1 MTIQF
6 YIDPGTGSM
15 LFTILIA
22 VFGSLVYLLRGLKL
36 KVGSLIGRDRK
47 AGQAGDRTPV
57 VIFSDSRRYWN
68 TFGPVCRELDRRGIR
83 TQYLTQ
89 SPDDPALKESFQ
101 HVQCEYIGEGNR
113 AYARLNFLSAGIVL
127 STTPGLEVY
136 QWKRSK
142 DVSLYVHIP
151 HAASDI
157 TLYRMFGLDYY
168 DAVLLSGDYQIRQVR
183 ELEKVRGLPA
193 KDLELAGIPYMDS
206 LRERL
211 LSSPSAG
218 EGQRTILLAP
228 SWGKSAMLAKYGE
241 DIIRAVLATGYHVI
255 IRPHPQSFTSE
266 KDMIDRL
273 MAAFPAN
280 DQLEWNRDNDNFSV
294 LARSSIMISDFS
306 GVMFDY
312 SLVFDRPLLYA
323 DTSFDSA
330 PYDCCWLDEPL
341 WTFRVLPTLGRQI
354 TPESL
359 PRLKEIVDDCLEN
372 ESFREAREKARQETW
387 AHMGEGAVR
396 IADYLEKRLNMMA
409 QSEAS

>member
-1 MTIQF
+1 
-6 YIDPGTGSM
+6 
-15 LFTILIA
+15 
-22 VFGSLVYLLRGLKL
+22 
-36 KVGSLIGRDRK
+36 
-47 AGQAGDRTPV
+47 
-57 VIFSDSRRYWN
+57 
-68 TFGPVCRELDRRGIR
+68 
-83 TQYLTQ
+83 
-89 SPDDPALKESFQ
+89 
-101 HVQCEYIGEGNR
+101 
-113 AYARLNFLSAGIVL
+113 
-127 STTPGLEVY
+127 
-136 QWKRSK
+136 
-142 DVSLYVHIP
+142 
-151 HAASDI
+151 
-157 TLYRMFGLDYY
+157 
-168 DAVLLSGDYQIRQVR
+168 
-183 ELEKVRGLPA
+183 
-193 KDLELAGIPYMDS
+193 
-206 LRERL
+206 
-211 LSSPSAG
+211 
-218 EGQRTILLAP
+218 
-228 SWGKSAMLAKYGE
+228 MLAKYGE

-273 MAAFPAN
+273 MAAFPGN